1 MHILPHVYKLQQ
13 KRIFFFYENQS
24 SIDRQVEAKISVN
37 HAQVAQT
44 AHSTFEQVLVFK
56 LT

>member
-44 AHSTFEQVLVFK
+44 ARSTFEQVLVFK

>member
-13 KRIFFFYENQS
+13 KRISFFYENQS
-24 SIDRQVEAKISVN
+24 SIDRQVEAKISGN

-44 AHSTFEQVLVFK
+44 AHSTFDQVLVFK